1 MIRIRQCCVLLFAL
15 FGSPILWGQSAALH
29 LRVVVQDKPLE
40 GVHLWIPEAGRGLA
54 SDGEGRITME
64 DLPAGNL
71 HLHLSL
77 LGYRPIQR
85 ALVLVPGT
93 VEHLTIAMDPEELDL
108 EAVTVTASRGSWS
121 GSNSPVVVSRI
132 SSALLRATQSV
143 NLAEGLSFSPG
154 LRLETNCQNCGFTQV
169 RMNGLAGPYS
179 QILINSRPVFSAM
192 AGVYGLELLPVN
204 MIERVEVLRGAGSV
218 LYGGNA
224 IAGTIN
230 IITRPPEHDH
240 LEAGIHQAFTGLRQ
254 PDQVVD
260 LYAARAREDGSAG
273 VNLFAY
279 HRRRA
284 PWDANGDGYSELT
297 RLDNLSLGAEGFLL
311 LSRQK
316 TLRVNAYHLRESR
329 RGGTGF
335 DLPPHQTP
343 LTEQLG
349 HRVYGLQASLEHQH
363 RDLRRHWTLYGSLQH
378 IDRDSYYGSGGR
390 VLAPGDSL
398 TESDLRALN
407 AYGRSR
413 DQAGILGFQYRWQPN
428 ARLNLLGGAE
438 TPFNLV
444 QDEMPGYAR
453 HIRQTS
459 IATGTFV
466 QAEAGLSPRITLQA
480 GARADLILLRGDYR
494 LGQFEDR
501 QSRRLPVV
509 VPRVAMLYAF
519 SPRWK
524 ARVSLA
530 QGYRAPQAFD
540 EDLHVETAGGLVRFI
555 RLDPRLQAER
565 SGSMTA
571 SLTHQRWSGAWR
583 LLAVLEGFH
592 TRLDRAFVLS
602 DPETLPGGISV
613 ITKRNGSGALV
624 EGLNAE
630 FNLAWRNWLNLQS
643 GFTLQRARYREDEVL
658 WESEH
663 EGDGR
668 TSVSTRNILRT
679 PEAYGY
685 YSLEWQPDGR
695 WTLSLSGVFTGRM
708 DVPHLLDPEDGYTV
722 IRRSP
727 VFYEQH
733 LRLARTLTDGKGN
746 AWTLYTG
753 VQNLFDSY
761 QRDLDRGA
769 ERDAGY
775 VYGPSRPRTLFA
787 GVRVRI
793 GEVRSH

>member
-1 MIRIRQCCVLLFAL
+1 MYMIRLYCILMFAGL
-15 FGSPILWGQSAALH
+15 AGGQARGQGAALH
-29 LRVVVQDKPLE
+29 LRVIAQEKPLE
-40 GVHLWIPEAGRGLA
+40 GVHLWIPEAGRGIW
-54 SDGEGRITME
+54 SDAEGRMTIK
-64 DLPAGNL
+64 DLPSGRL
-71 HLHLSL
+71 TLQLSL
-77 LGYRPIQR
+77 LGYRPLER
-85 ALVLVPGT
+85 VLDMMDGT
-93 VEHLTIAMDPEELDL
+93 EEHLLFELEADDLDL
-108 EAVTVTASRGSWS
+108 EAVTVTANRGAWS

-132 SSALLRATQSV
+132 SPSLLRATQSV

-192 AGVYGLELLPVN
+192 AGVYGLEMLPVN

-230 IITRPPEHDH
+230 IVTRPPDHNH
-240 LEAGIHQAFTGLRQ
+240 LEVGVHQAFTGLRE

-284 PWDANGDGYSELT
+284 PWDANGDGFSELT
-297 RLDNLSLGAEGFLL
+297 RLDNLSLGAEGFLR
-311 LSRQK
+311 LSRKK
-316 TLRVNAYHLRESR
+316 TLRMNGYHIREFR

-349 HRVYGLQASLEHQH
+349 HRVYGLQFSLEHQG
-363 RDLRRHWTLYGSLQH
+363 RDPNRQWTLYGSLQH

-390 VLAPGDSL
+390 VLALGDSL
-398 TESDLRALN
+398 TEDDRRALN

-413 DQAGILGFQYRWQPN
+413 DQAGVLGFQYRWQPQ
-428 ARLNLLGGAE
+428 AWLGVLGGAE
-438 TPFNLV
+438 APFNLV
-444 QDEMPGYAR
+444 EDDMPGYAR
-453 HIRQTS
+453 SIRQTS
-459 IATGTFV
+459 VAPGAFA
-466 QAEAGLSPRITLQA
+466 QAEASLTHRLTLQA
-480 GARADLILLRGDYR
+480 GARADLVLLQGNYL
-494 LGQFEDR
+494 LGQFNDQ
-501 QSRRLPVV
+501 QSRQLPVL
-509 VPRVAMLYAF
+509 VPRVAMMYAF
-519 SPRWK
+519 SPQWK

-530 QGYRAPQAFD
+530 RGYRAPQAFD

-555 RLDPRLQAER
+555 RLDPALQTER
-565 SGSMTA
+565 SGSMTL
-571 SLTHQRWSGAWR
+571 SLTHQRWSGPWR

-602 DPETLPGGISV
+602 DPETLPGGVTV

-630 FNLAWRNWLNLQS
+630 CNLSWQNTLNLQS
-643 GFTLQRARYREDEVL
+643 GFTLQRARYRKDELL
-658 WESEH
+658 WEPEG

-668 TSVSTRNILRT
+668 SAVSTRNILRT
-679 PEAYGY
+679 PDSYGY
-685 YSLEWQPDGR
+685 YSIEWLPNGQ
-695 WTLSLSGVFTGRM
+695 WSLSLSGVFTGRM
-708 DVPHLLDPEDGYTV
+708 DVPHLQDAEDGYTL

-733 LRLARTLTDGKGN
+733 LRLARTLTDGGGN
-746 AWTLYTG
+746 RWTLYTG

-761 QRDLDRGA
+761 QRDLDRDST
-769 ERDAGY
+769 RDAGY

-787 GVRVRI
+787 GIRLHI
-793 GEVRSH
+793 GEGQGH